1 MSVALELAALMTYSD
16 QERDKWRSWIQ
27 ADPARLSIPFQL
39 GGRFPT
45 VGSLLDHVFL
55 VERRHLTRMQG
66 GELPDKTGIPSGD
79 WHALL
84 AYADATRAD
93 LRDYLLGLTEQ
104 TASQWMTFKV
114 TSGTY
119 TMTRRKLASHIL
131 LHEIRHLAQIAYA
144 ARLAGHE
151 PPGEHDFFYAPEETE
166 ALDA

>member
-16 QERDKWRSWIQ
+16 EERRKWRTWIE
-27 ADPARLSIPFQL
+27 ADPSRLSIPFQP

-66 GELPDKTGIPSGD
+66 GELPEKTGVASED
-79 WHALL
+79 WNGLL
-84 AYADATRAD
+84 TYADTVRTD
-93 LRDYLLGLTEQ
+93 LRGYLNGLNEQ
-104 TASQWMTFKV
+104 TAGQWMTF
-114 TSGTY
+114 TLPMGTF

-144 ARLAGHE
+144 ARLAGHA
-151 PPGEHDFFYAPEETE
+151 PPGQHDFMFAPETDP
-166 ALDA
+166 LDS